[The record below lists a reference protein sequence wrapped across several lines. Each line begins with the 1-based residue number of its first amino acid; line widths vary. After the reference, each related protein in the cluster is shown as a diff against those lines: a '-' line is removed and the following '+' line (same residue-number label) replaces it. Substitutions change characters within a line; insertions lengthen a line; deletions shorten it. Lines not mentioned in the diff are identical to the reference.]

1 MKKKVRV
8 LIVDDEPALRD
19 VISARLEHTGYECR
33 TAGSVEEAESSLS
46 DFEPD
51 LVLSDVVMPGGGGLD
66 LLRRLK
72 SGERRRLPVVLMT
85 AHGSIDKAVEA
96 MKEGAEDFLTKP
108 LDDAKL
114 TALLQ
119 SLVADLERRRATQS
133 LEAALDGWGSLAGM
147 VGQSPAIRELY
158 RLIGLVASS
167 DASALITGESGTGK
181 EVVARAVHE
190 LSGRRAAPFVA
201 VNTAAIPET
210 LIESELFG
218 HERGAFTGA
227 VRSRAGCFEQANR
240 GTLFLDEISEMPA
253 PLQPKLLRIL
263 EDGRVRRV
271 GGSTETRF
279 DVRVLAATNRVPSE
293 AIEEGRLREDL
304 FYRLNVFELFVPPL
318 RERVEDLPLLCHHFI
333 RDFNRKHQTEVEGL
347 REGAMECLQRYRW
360 PGNIRELRNVM
371 ERAVIVARSRWLEPS
386 HLPVYIRGADREEKA
401 IVVVPVGTSAAEAE
415 RRLIL
420 RTLEHV
426 GNNKAEAAR
435 RLGLDVKTIR
445 NKLRTF
451 AEELD

>member
-1 MKKKVRV
+1 V

-19 VISARLEHTGYECR
+19 VITARLEHSGYECR
-33 TAGSVEEAESSLS
+33 AVGSVGEAESSLEEF
-46 DFEPD
+46 DPD
-51 LVLSDVVMPGGGGLD
+51 LVLSDVVMPGASGLE

-72 SGERRRLPVVLMT
+72 SGARRRLPVVLMT
-85 AHGSIDKAVEA
+85 AHGTIDTAVEA

-114 TALLQ
+114 TALLE
-119 SLVADLERRRATQS
+119 SLVADMERRRAAQS
-133 LEAALDGWGSLAGM
+133 LEAALDGWGNLAGM
-147 VGQSPAIRELY
+147 VGQSPAVRELY

-181 EVVARAVHE
+181 EVVARAIHE
-190 LSGRRAAPFVA
+190 LSGRRTAPFIA

-227 VRSRAGCFEQANR
+227 VRSRAGCFEQASR

-253 PLQPKLLRIL
+253 ALQPKLLRVL

-271 GGSTETRF
+271 GGSTESKF
-279 DVRVLAATNRVPSE
+279 DVRVLAATNRIPAE
-293 AIEEGRLREDL
+293 AIEDGKLREDL

-333 RDFNRKHQTEVEGL
+333 REFNRKHETEVEGL
-347 REGAMECLQRYRW
+347 RESALECLQRYRW
-360 PGNIRELRNVM
+360 PGNVRELRNVM
-371 ERAVIVARSRWLEPS
+371 ERGVIMARRRWLEPS
-386 HLPVYIRGADREEKA
+386 HLPAYIRGSQREEKA
-401 IVVVPVGTSAAEAE
+401 VVVMPVGTSAAEAE

-435 RLGLDVKTIR
+435 RLGIDVKTIR
-445 NKLRTF
+445 NKLRSF
-451 AEELD
+451 EKEG